1 MSAKSEAPTRALN
14 GLVTHGWNRAAQLY
28 NFPIL
33 QHLAYRPPQDE
44 IIAQLRISQARR
56 IADVGCGTG
65 ILAARIERELRPEV
79 VYGCDASVGML
90 KRAQSRSDRVRWRN
104 RQAEDLGLPDGAVD
118 AVVSTHAFHFFD
130 HAAALAE
137 FHRVLVP
144 GGLLAIVINN
154 PRSRWAMAL
163 QRPAVRGLAYF
174 PSPEQ
179 MRSLV
184 GAAELTVVEQR
195 PVRRPLPNS
204 LVPDV
209 LTVARR

>member
-1 MSAKSEAPTRALN
+1 MGVALTASSAQTRGTDSVPDNL
-14 GLVTHGWNRAAQLY
+14 
-28 NFPIL
+28 
-33 QHLAYRPPQDE
+33 
-44 IIAQLRISQARR
+44 
-56 IADVGCGTG
+56 GC
-65 ILAARIERELRPEV
+65 V
-79 VYGCDASVGML
+79 
-90 KRAQSRSDRVRWRN
+90 
-104 RQAEDLGLPDGAVD
+104 
-118 AVVSTHAFHFFD
+118 FD

-163 QRPAVRGLAYF
+163 QPPAVRGLAYF
-174 PSPEQ
+174 PPPEE

-184 GAAELTVVEQR
+184 EATGFIVVEQR
-195 PVRRPLPNS
+195 PVHRPLPNS